1 MLAHR
6 WLKGHVQWEVSFWL
20 SGLEMKYL
28 RQCLLGLAG
37 SPTVKGEEEGMGGGD
52 GRRGWEEGVGGGDGR
67 RGWEEGEGG
76 HI

>member
-52 GRRGWEEGVGGGDGR
+52 GRRGWVVLTAEPIIKFADPLAG
-67 RGWEEGEGG
+67 
-76 HI
+76 